1 MEWISNDELKVLTE
15 EAKKAIDEIYSYA
28 SLTSTDN
35 NNPYE
40 EIFSTESLNAILTKY
55 KDFEY
60 QRTEILNRYALERE
74 SIRNSELSEENKNI
88 LISKSNS
95 AKNSEIYYLVD
106 EITRSSSSIGSI
118 FESMRYKTVAE
129 IEAVIAKGEE
139 LYAFFSSSTY
149 NSDLGSTLGVTLEE
163 FNEIGNNSAVL
174 TKLNERLSTLE
185 GLTEKSSN
193 GFLGMS
199 KAWDTV
205 TNGFATGRITQIQ
218 SGLKLIEAKIDAVC
232 DLFGEFE
239 SIVNDISEI
248 SDSTAFEDIT
258 SSITN
263 VGDAITSTLDGAI
276 SGSSFGSAGVLVG
289 GILGFVSSITSMMT
303 ESVSMSQ
310 QLADYLSETEAST
323 YLAEY
328 EVNQLWRERYDWA
341 QMIGET
347 SLDYAERIAEELEAQ
362 IAAND
367 DAQSELMAKLL
378 EQEYDDGLTLSHSF
392 WSGFELVTK
401 WSSLAEKSWEEIV
414 LLAESG
420 KLSDE
425 AMLYYEALSDAR
437 DEGEDLLEQE
447 LEYLEDMREAITGST
462 YDSIIDGIVDGFEDG
477 LRSAEDFADSFDELM
492 QEALLSALSLM
503 ADDKMREW
511 YESFAEM
518 GEDGYTENE
527 IALAKQ
533 QYIEL
538 LEALEED
545 VKNLELVTGQQIGE
559 TDSDTDSRTGTSSG
573 IATASQDSVD
583 ENNGRLT
590 AIQGHTYEINNNVIT
605 LADTALIIRDSLVW
619 LQSNAADQ
627 LLALQG
633 IEENTQPISTM
644 QSDMAKVKT
653 TLSDI
658 QLKGV
663 KVIM

>member
-1 MEWISNDELKVLTE
+1 MEWISNEELEELTD
-15 EAKKAIDEIYSYA
+15 EAKKVIDEINSYI
-28 SLTSTDN
+28 STTSTAISNSYSEALIPDD
-35 NNPYE
+35 
-40 EIFSTESLNAILTKY
+40 IDAILSKY

-60 QRTEILNRYALERE
+60 QRTEILNRYAQERE
-74 SIRNSELSEENKNI
+74 TIRNSELSDENKST

-95 AKNSEIYYLVD
+95 SKNSEIYQLVD
-106 EITRSSSSIGSI
+106 DITRSSSSVSTI
-118 FESMRYKTVAE
+118 FESMRYKSVSE
-129 IEAVIAKGEE
+129 IETVIAKGEE
-139 LYAFFSSSTY
+139 LYSFFSSPLY
-149 NSDLGSTLGVTLEE
+149 DNEKGSDLGISLDEY
-163 FNEIGNNSAVL
+163 NELSSNSAVL
-174 TKLNERLSTLE
+174 TKISGRISTLKDLAE
-185 GLTEKSSN
+185 QSSD

-205 TNGFATGRITQIQ
+205 TKGFETGSTTQIEK
-218 SGLKLIEAKIDAVC
+218 GLKEIEDRVDAVSS
-232 DLFGEFE
+232 LFDGFG
-239 SIVNDISEI
+239 SILTDISDMTGGDI
-248 SDSTAFEDIT
+248 FSDLCNSL
-258 SSITN
+258 SN
-263 VGDAITSTLDGAI
+263 VGDTVSSTLTGAI
-276 SGSSFGSAGVLVG
+276 SGSALGATGTVAG
-289 GILGFVSSITSMMT
+289 GIIGFISSITSMMSENVT
-303 ESVSMSQ
+303 IAE
-310 QLADYLSETEAST
+310 QLEEYVTST
-323 YLAEY
+323 ATTSYLAEY

-341 QMIGET
+341 QKIGET
-347 SLDYAERIAEELEAQ
+347 TLEYTERLAEELESQ
-362 IAAND
+362 ITANSE
-367 DAQSELMAKLL
+367 AQSDLMSKLL
-378 EQEYDDGLTLSHSF
+378 EQTFDDGLTLEHSF

-420 KLSDE
+420 KLSTE
-425 AMLYYEALSDAR
+425 AQLYYEAVCDAKE
-437 DEGEDLLEQE
+437 EGEDLLEQE
-447 LEYLEDMREAITGST
+447 LEYLEDMRESITGST

-477 LRSAEDFADSFDELM
+477 LRSAEDFADSFDSLM

-545 VKNLELVTGQQIGE
+545 VQNLELITGEQLG
-559 TDSDTDSRTGTSSG
+559 TSNDDTDSRTGTSSG

-605 LADTALIIRDSLVW
+605 LTSATTTIKESLSW
-619 LQSNAADQ
+619 LQSNAGDQ
-627 LLALQG
+627 LLVLQG
-633 IEENTQPISTM
+633 IQQNTAPISTM

-663 KVIM
+663 KIIM